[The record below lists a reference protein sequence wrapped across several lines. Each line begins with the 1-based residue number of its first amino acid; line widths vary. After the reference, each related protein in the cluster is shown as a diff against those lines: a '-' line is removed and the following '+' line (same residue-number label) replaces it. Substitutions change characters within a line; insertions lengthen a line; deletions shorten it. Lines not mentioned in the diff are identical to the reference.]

1 MFAPPPDSPGD
12 GGAERTRTVDPLL
25 AKQVLSHLSYSP
37 AQSRLSLRAAR
48 ARRFQPARPNR
59 RLNPVPGSA
68 DAEGMRRRRAPLV
81 GR

>member
-1 MFAPPPDSPGD
+1 
-12 GGAERTRTVDPLL
+12 
-25 AKQVLSHLSYSP
+25 
-37 AQSRLSLRAAR
+37 LSLRAAR